1 MIKFTRQ
8 LPTLDSGVYRL
19 ADVARYTELHANR
32 VRSWFKLPQADN
44 ETPLFGGDYGII
56 EHQTAVSFLDM
67 IDVLVAGQFRNEGV
81 SLGVVRRAYASL
93 QQSLACEHP
102 FCHQDLYTDGR
113 RIFVLAAS
121 ELGDETLSE
130 IVTHQQF
137 FTKIKDQLMRIEY
150 SKATRLAQ
158 KWRIADGV
166 VIDPRIC
173 TGKPVVESTGITTFV
188 ISNCYFAN
196 EEDAAIVSDLFN
208 ISEAHVLSAVSF
220 EQVYGRIRAA

>member
-1 MIKFTRQ
+1 MIRFTRQ

-32 VRSWFKLPQADN
+32 VRSWFKQPQADN
-44 ETPLFGGDYGII
+44 KAPLFYGDYGII

-81 SLGVVRRAYASL
+81 SLGVVRKAYASL
-93 QQSLACEHP
+93 QKRLECEHP

-113 RIFVLAAS
+113 TIFVLAAS
-121 ELGDETLSE
+121 EIGDKTLSE
-130 IVTHQQF
+130 IVTRQQF
-137 FTKIKDQLMRIEY
+137 FMQIKDQLMRIDY
-150 SKATRLAQ
+150 GKATRIAE
-158 KWRIADGV
+158 KWRIVDGV

-196 EEDAAIVSDLFN
+196 QEDAAIVSELFN
-208 ISEAHVLSAVSF
+208 ISESHVLSAVNF
-220 EQVYGRIRAA
+220 EQVYGRTRAA

>member
-1 MIKFTRQ
+1 MIQFTRQ

-32 VRSWFKLPQADN
+32 VRSWFKMPQADN
-44 ETPLFGGDYGII
+44 KTPLFYGDYGII

-81 SLGVVRRAYASL
+81 SLGIVRKAYASL
-93 QQSLACEHP
+93 QKRLACDHP

-113 RIFVLAAS
+113 SIFVLAAS
-121 ELGDETLSE
+121 EVGDETLSE
-130 IVTHQQF
+130 IVTRQQF
-137 FTKIKDQLMRIEY
+137 FMQIRDQLMRIDY
-150 SKATRLAQ
+150 GKATRIAE

-166 VIDPRIC
+166 VINPRIC
-173 TGKPVVESTGITTFV
+173 TGKPLVESSGITTLV

-196 EEDAAIVSDLFN
+196 EEDAAIVSELFN
-208 ISEAHVLSAVSF
+208 VSEAHVLNAVDF
-220 EQVYGRIRAA
+220 ERAYGRTSAA